1 MKETE
6 ISANY
11 AWWSKYEIIKYKNMK
26 ETIKQMFLYDIAC
39 HWFFVLSFPFQCSK
53 CIKKR
58 DRQKERK
65 KRKESSLFYERPIKR
80 FTLSESTTKNV
91 WWPIQHVKNLHHT
104 TTTTATKMSLQ
115 LWNSST
121 ASHLNLWTSLL

>member
-1 MKETE
+1 M
-6 ISANY
+6 
-11 AWWSKYEIIKYKNMK
+11 KYEIIKHKNIK

-39 HWFFVLSFPFQCSK
+39 HWFSVLSLPFQCSK

-58 DRQKERK
+58 QTERKK

-91 WWPIQHVKNLHHT
+91 
-104 TTTTATKMSLQ
+104 
-115 LWNSST
+115 
-121 ASHLNLWTSLL
+121 